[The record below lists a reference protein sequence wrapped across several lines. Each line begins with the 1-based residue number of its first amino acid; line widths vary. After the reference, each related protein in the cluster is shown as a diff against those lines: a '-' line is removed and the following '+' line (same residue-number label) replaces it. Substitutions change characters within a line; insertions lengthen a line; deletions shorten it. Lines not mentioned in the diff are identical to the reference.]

1 MKVNEFFLQHLD
13 KESERLIDS
22 QPDSSGLLQEKLTEI
37 IDSWEKLNEKAEQKR
52 AILEESLIYQEFLAD
67 LRDLVSHC

>member
-1 MKVNEFFLQHLD
+1 MQHLD

-22 QPDSSGLLQEKLTEI
+22 QPDSSELLQEKLTEI

-67 LRDLVSHC
+67 LRDLVCHC

>member
-1 MKVNEFFLQHLD
+1 MNFLQHLD